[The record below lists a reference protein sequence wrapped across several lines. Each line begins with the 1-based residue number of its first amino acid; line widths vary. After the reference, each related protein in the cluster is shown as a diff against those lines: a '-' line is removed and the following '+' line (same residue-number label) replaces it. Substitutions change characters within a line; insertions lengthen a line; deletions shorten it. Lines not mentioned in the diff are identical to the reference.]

1 MSYFIFFFFL
11 SFSTSRTVY
20 NEFVL
25 ATFNLMFE
33 TYGNYY
39 QSACGPLLIVTSCWF
54 RNTFLLR
61 LVWSDKFLPG
71 MFGRRCC
78 RSCTRSVGCKC
89 SQGCCRICCWMTRSW
104 KCNCHLL
111 LRMKAHSM
119 SQRIWN
125 VLCMLELYFPAWGS
139 LTGAHPGLFTSEN
152 KNALESYWCPLLES
166 IREKLTM
173 KPSLIS
179 AVCSDT
185 HFRN

>member
-1 MSYFIFFFFL
+1 MYFFLFQLERESLDQDSHLFTAELNCIIINVLFHLFFLL
-11 SFSTSRTVY
+11 SFSTYRTVY
-20 NEFVL
+20 NELVL
-25 ATFNLMFE
+25 ATFNSMFE

-54 RNTFLLR
+54 RKTFLLR

-125 VLCMLELYFPAWGS
+125 VLC
-139 LTGAHPGLFTSEN
+139 
-152 KNALESYWCPLLES
+152 
-166 IREKLTM
+166 
-173 KPSLIS
+173 
-179 AVCSDT
+179 
-185 HFRN
+185 